1 MSDKERDGYVTKL
14 VQNCNIYIKYVY
26 NIHDM
31 ILDIIFAIFDIY
43 MSIFISG
50 VQGGVQK
57 P

>member
-1 MSDKERDGYVTKL
+1 MMDKDGDGYITRL
-14 VQNCNIYIKYVY
+14 VQNCNIYIRYVY

>member
-1 MSDKERDGYVTKL
+1 MSDKERDGYVTKS